1 MNNKQIVAQAIY
13 AAVKEDLTL
22 EQVSQLLENPKTAE
36 HGDVAFPAFALAK
49 VYRKAPQQIASELAE
64 KIDPASFEKIE
75 VVGPYLNFFMNK
87 EVISEH
93 VLQTVLKEKNHY
105 GDQSIGNQQAVP
117 IDMSSPNIAKP
128 ISMGHLRST
137 VIGNSIGFI
146 LEKIGYQ
153 PIRINHLGDWGTQF
167 GKLIVAYK
175 KWGSEEAVKKEPINE
190 LLRLYV
196 EFHEQAENDKALED
210 EARAWFKKLEDG
222 DQEATELWQ
231 WSRDESLQEFNKI
244 YDMLEVSFDSL
255 NGEAFYNDKMTE
267 VVELLEEKHLL
278 QEDQGA
284 EIVDLTA
291 YDLNPALIRKSDGA
305 TLYITRDMAAA
316 LYRKRTY
323 NFAKSLYVVGN
334 EQSYHF
340 KQLKAVLKEMG
351 FDWSDDMHHIPF
363 GLITKDGKKL
373 STRKGKIVL
382 LEEVLNEAIES
393 AKEQITEKNPGLA
406 NKDEVAKQ
414 VGVGAVVFH
423 DLKNDR
429 LNNFDFTLEEV
440 VRFEGETGP
449 YVQYSHARAMSIL
462 EKAQFDP
469 ANAQALAL
477 NDAESWEVIKL
488 IQRYPET
495 ILQAADKYEPSVIAK
510 HAIKLAQAFNK
521 YYANVKILAEDAQK
535 DARLALVYAV
545 TVLLKEDLRLLGLHA
560 PDKM

>member
-1 MNNKQIVAQAIY
+1 MNNKDLVAKAVY
-13 AAVKEDLTL
+13 DAVKDDLTL
-22 EQVSQLLENPKTAE
+22 EQVEQLLENPKSAE
-36 HGDVAFPAFALAK
+36 HGDVAFPAFSLAK
-49 VYRKAPQQIASELAE
+49 VYRKAPQQIAADLAE
-64 KIDPASFEKIE
+64 KIDSANFEKIE

-87 EVISEH
+87 ELISKK
-93 VLQTVLKEKNHY
+93 VLQTVVKEKEHY
-105 GDQSIGNQQAVP
+105 GDSNIGNQGTVP

-146 LEKIGYQ
+146 MEKIGYH

-175 KWGSEEAVKKEPINE
+175 KWGTEEAVKAEPINE

-196 EFHEQAENDKALED
+196 QFHEVAETEPELNE
-210 EARAWFKKLEDG
+210 EARAWFKRLEEG
-222 DQEATELWQ
+222 DKEAIQLWQ
-231 WSRDESLQEFNKI
+231 WFRDESMKEFNKI
-244 YDMLEVSFDSL
+244 YDLLEVRFDSL
-255 NGEAFYNDKMTE
+255 NGEAFYNDKMDE
-267 VVELLEEKHLL
+267 IVKLLEEKHLL
-278 QEDQGA
+278 NEDKGA
-284 EIVDLTA
+284 EIVDLSA
-291 YDLNPALIRKSDGA
+291 YDLNPALIKKSDGA
-305 TLYITRDMAAA
+305 TLYITRDLAAA

-323 NFAKSLYVVGN
+323 DFKQSLYVVGN

-363 GLITKDGKKL
+363 GLITQGGKKL

-382 LEEVLNEAIES
+382 LEEVLNEAIQS
-393 AKEQITEKNPGLA
+393 AKEQISEKNPDLE
-406 NKDEVAKQ
+406 NKDAVAKQ
-414 VGVGAVVFH
+414 VGVGAVIFH

-429 LNNFDFTLEEV
+429 LNTFDFNLEEV

-449 YVQYSHARAMSIL
+449 YVQYTHARAVSLL
-462 EKAQFDP
+462 EKAGFVPSETADY
-469 ANAQALAL
+469 AL
-477 NDAESWEVIKL
+477 NDDTSWEVVKL
-488 IQRYPET
+488 VQKYPET
-495 ILQAADKYEPSVIAK
+495 VLSAGEKYEPSVIAK

-521 YYANVKILAEDAQK
+521 YYAHTKILADDEQK
-535 DARLALVYAV
+535 EARLALVYAV

>member
-231 WSRDESLQEFNKI
+231 WFRDESLQEFNKI

-316 LYRKRTY
+316 LYRKRTF

-462 EKAQFDP
+462 KKAQFDP